1 MPELWAEDSIYKT
14 LIMQIIKFGGTSL
27 GSAERMRIAADIVRE
42 HKDCIVVCS
51 AMSGMTNALVHITGL
66 WEQKGAPE
74 AIEALQTLRADFY
87 RRIADLLPE
96 ENYMPEVAALF
107 DEVIS
112 LLKDI
117 PCNESLNHRVI
128 ALGEQV
134 TSRVFNSYL
143 VYSGKP
149 SVLLDATG
157 LLHLDATQEPDVED
171 ISRRLQSCAD
181 YNSSGVYVTQG
192 FICRDVHGSICT
204 LSRGGSDFTATL
216 LGAASGAQMIE
227 IWTDI
232 DGMHN
237 NDPRFVQGTEPIRE
251 LSYTEAAELAY
262 FGAKILHP
270 SCIRPARE
278 KEIPVIIKNTLQRNA
293 PGTTIQ
299 SEAPASGIRAIA
311 AKDDIHILRITS
323 GRMFNAYG
331 FLARVFE
338 IFREH
343 KMAVDVVTT
352 SEVSVSVTIG
362 SIAGVL
368 PLMLDLEKLGR
379 VNLETQRTIICVVG
393 DMLRPGHMAGVMQLV
408 KDFDIRM
415 VSLGASSN
423 NITFVL
429 PSLQKANALNALHR
443 LFQPTREKTGSVH
456 AYP

>member
-1 MPELWAEDSIYKT
+1 
-14 LIMQIIKFGGTSL
+14 MQIIKFGGTSL
-27 GSAERMRIAADIVRE
+27 GSAERIWIAADIVRE

-66 WEQKGAPE
+66 WEQKGSSE
-74 AIEALQTLRADFY
+74 AVEALQTLRADFY
-87 RRIADLLPE
+87 LRIAGLLPE
-96 ENYMPEVAALF
+96 ENYMPDVAKLF
-107 DEVIS
+107 DEVIIF
-112 LLKDI
+112 LKDI
-117 PCNESLNHRVI
+117 PCDEPLKHRVI

-143 VYSGKP
+143 VYTGKS
-149 SVLLDATG
+149 SVLLDATT
-157 LLHLDATQEPDVED
+157 LLHLDKIQEPDVED
-171 ISRRLQSCAD
+171 ISRRLQSCPE
-181 YNSSGVYVTQG
+181 YTSNGVYVTQG

-216 LGAASGAQMIE
+216 LGAASGAGKIE

-237 NDPRFVQGTEPIRE
+237 NDPRFVQLTEPIRE

-270 SCIRPARE
+270 SCVRPARE
-278 KEIPVIIKNTLQRNA
+278 KGIPIVIKNTLQRNA

-331 FLARVFE
+331 FLAKVFE

-343 KMAVDVVTT
+343 KTAVDVVTT
-352 SEVSVSVTIG
+352 SEVSVSVTIE
-362 SIAGVL
+362 SISGVL

-423 NITFVL
+423 NITFVI
-429 PSLQKANALNALHR
+429 PAAQKADALNALHR
-443 LFQPTREKTGSVH
+443 LFHPVNGKRESAH
-456 AYP
+456 EYH

>member
-1 MPELWAEDSIYKT
+1 
-14 LIMQIIKFGGTSL
+14 MQIIKFGGTSL
-27 GSAERMRIAADIVRE
+27 GSAERIRIAADIVRE
-42 HKDCIVVCS
+42 QEDCIVVCS
-51 AMSGMTNALVHITGL
+51 AMSGMTNALVHIAGL
-66 WEQKGAPE
+66 WEQKGASE
-74 AIEALQTLRADFY
+74 AIEALKDLRADFFL
-87 RRIADLLPE
+87 RIAELLPE
-96 ENYMPEVAALF
+96 ENYMSGVAKLFNEVLT
-107 DEVIS
+107 

-117 PCNESLNHRVI
+117 PCNEPLKYRVI

-134 TSRVFNSYL
+134 TSLLFSHYL
-143 VYSGKP
+143 VATGKP
-149 SVLLDATG
+149 AVLLEADQLVYLNG
-157 LLHLDATQEPDVED
+157 NGEPEVED
-171 ISRRLQSCAD
+171 ITRRLQACDD
-181 YNSSGVYVTQG
+181 YTSAGVYVTQG
-192 FICRDVHGSICT
+192 FICRDEHGSICT

-216 LGAASGAQMIE
+216 LGAASDARKIE

-237 NDPRFVQGTEPIRE
+237 NDPRFVKHTKPIRE

-270 SCIRPARE
+270 SCVRPARE
-278 KEIPVIIKNTLQRNA
+278 KGIPISIKNTLQRNS

-299 SEAPASGIRAIA
+299 SEVSSSGIRAIA

-331 FLARVFE
+331 FLAKVFE

-343 KMAVDVVTT
+343 KTAVDVVTT
-352 SEVSVSVTIG
+352 SEVSVSVTIE
-362 SIAGVL
+362 SISGVL

-408 KDFDIRM
+408 KDYDIRM

-429 PSLQKANALNALHR
+429 PAAQKAHALNALHQ
-443 LFQPTREKTGSVH
+443 LFQPANGKSEAEHVC
-456 AYP
+456 P